1 MNKAKREALE
11 LLNKF
16 NLDEY
21 LYHTL
26 SFHQAKKC
34 ALIAIDEIKKYLSI
48 IEENET
54 ADHAFGGDYNG
65 DEYYD
70 YLEEVKKELEKL

>member
-21 LYHTL
+21 LYHAL

-34 ALIAIDEIKKYLSI
+34 ALIAIDELLLHERTFHSELDK
-48 IEENET
+48 T
-54 ADHAFGGDYNG
+54 T
-65 DEYYD
+65 D